1 VNRRQFLHL
10 AGAASVAMSQRFALG
25 KVKES
30 ARRPNILFCI
40 SDDQTWLH
48 CSAYGSKMVKTPHF
62 DRVASEGVLFSN
74 AFVSVPSCNPSRSS
88 VLTGMPFYRLKEA
101 CMNHTPWVPQLRV
114 YTDMLSENGYH
125 VGFTGKG
132 CGPTDWKV
140 AGRNCNPAGTEYN
153 RRVLQSGS
161 KGIANTDYARNFEG
175 FLEKRPKG
183 SPFCFWYGGRDPHR
197 VFKNGIGLR
206 EGKRLADAEVPPFY
220 PDSQEIR
227 SDLLDYAVHIE
238 WFDRHLGPVK
248 KDSPTSPGAMGFD
261 EWLSHDNYFELNPV
275 LSRNGEA
282 PQKIEGEGSEIIID
296 EAIKFIQKSENQNRP
311 FLVVVWFGSPHDP
324 FLGLPEDLALYE
336 NLPDSL
342 SNKEVSVKSKKTLEK
357 VKRPLRDV
365 LQERYAEITAMDRSI
380 GKLRSYLKE
389 NGLKEN
395 TLVWYCG
402 DNGPPGCADR
412 TAMTLR
418 GQKGDLYEGGVRVP
432 GVLEWPAGIKASAST
447 SAISVTSDIL
457 PTLSEIIGQ
466 PLPDRPLDGISLIPF
481 FNDPAKQRTEPLYF
495 WKFNINS
502 VFDESS
508 QPYIDPKLQEGT
520 TPNVAGKYERNFRN
534 LRYSQVSEE
543 DFAGTRTMMK
553 NQFKLIVEGRSPN
566 EKGFELYDIQN
577 DPGETKNLA
586 HEHPEIVEKMLVQ
599 LRKWQESVLNSLTG
613 ADYN

>member
-1 VNRRQFLHL
+1 MGNPINNKEKTMGNTHEIKHRIYSKIR
-10 AGAASVAMSQRFALG
+10 AIGVAIIILTTAFSCSNS
-25 KVKES
+25 KKEKETNQGEL
-30 ARRPNILFCI
+30 PNIVLLMG
-40 SDDQTWLH
+40 DDHGWDDVGYNGH
-48 CSAYGSKMVKTPHF
+48 PFVKTPVLDEMAASGLRF
-62 DRVASEGVLFSN
+62 DRFYSGHANCSPTRGSFM
-74 AFVSVPSCNPSRSS
+74 
-88 VLTGMPFYRLKEA
+88 TGRHPIRYGTFRPTWSIRPEEISIAHMLKKAGYA
-101 CMNHTPWVPQLRV
+101 CAH
-114 YTDMLSENGYH
+114 
-125 VGFTGKG
+125 FGK
-132 CGPTDWKV
+132 W
-140 AGRNCNPAGTEYN
+140 
-153 RRVLQSGS
+153 
-161 KGIANTDYARNFEG
+161 
-175 FLEKRPKG
+175 
-183 SPFCFWYGGRDPHR
+183 
-197 VFKNGIGLR
+197 
-206 EGKRLADAEVPPFY
+206 
-220 PDSQEIR
+220 
-227 SDLLDYAVHIE
+227 
-238 WFDRHLGPVK
+238 HLGPVK

-296 EAIKFIQKSENQNRP
+296 EAIKFIQKSEDQNKP

-342 SNKEVSVKSKKTLEK
+342 SNKEVSVKSKETLEK

-457 PTLSEIIGQ
+457 PTLSELIGQ
-466 PLPDRPLDGISLIPF
+466 PLPDRPLDGISLVPF

-508 QPYIDPKLQEGT
+508 QPYIDPKL
-520 TPNVAGKYERNFRN
+520 
-534 LRYSQVSEE
+534 
-543 DFAGTRTMMK
+543 
-553 NQFKLIVEGRSPN
+553 
-566 EKGFELYDIQN
+566 
-577 DPGETKNLA
+577 
-586 HEHPEIVEKMLVQ
+586 
-599 LRKWQESVLNSLTG
+599 
-613 ADYN
+613 